1 MSEFNQ
7 STLNEDKTAEQLRA
21 EIEETRERVSADVE
35 ALGTKLSPENLKA
48 EAKQAAMDLK
58 DDAKEAV
65 KRSVRRGA
73 DQVMEGVSSAG
84 NTVAETA
91 RANPIPLALIG
102 IGIGWL
108 IWNARNSSQPS
119 YSDGGRR
126 WQSGRSQGL
135 YAGNYDDSDYE
146 DESSGSRV
154 GQTIEKLEH
163 RVRDGAQTVRRV
175 AGDTADSV
183 RRVASDTAHQAH
195 DKMVHLEGAAKQSAL
210 RARDTARNTM
220 EESPLL
226 VGALALGAGIAVGL
240 AIPSTEA
247 ENQLVG
253 QYRDALLDKAKSK
266 AQEFGEVAKET
277 ARRAAETV
285 KETAKQEVQDRQ
297 LLGSQAL

>member
-1 MSEFNQ
+1 MNDMNTSRVGEEK
-7 STLNEDKTAEQLRA
+7 STDELRA
-21 EIEETRERVSADVE
+21 EIEQTRERVSADVE

-48 EAKQAAMDLK
+48 EMKQAAVNMK

-73 DQVMEGVSSAG
+73 DQVMDSVSSASSS
-84 NTVAETA
+84 VADTA

-102 IGIGWL
+102 IGVGWL
-108 IWNARNSSQPS
+108 IWNARSSSQAS
-119 YSDGGRR
+119 NRGIRRYRYDGS
-126 WQSGRSQGL
+126 QRSLAGG
-135 YAGNYDDSDYE
+135 YGNYDYDDDY
-146 DESSGSRV
+146 DNASSGNRV
-154 GQTIEKLEH
+154 GQTLEKLEH
-163 RVRDGAQTVRRV
+163 RVREG
-175 AGDTADSV
+175 ADSV
-183 RRVASDTAHQAH
+183 RRVASDKVHQAH
-195 DKMVHLEGAAKQSAL
+195 DKMVHLEDAAKDRAL

-247 ENQLVG
+247 EDQLVG

-266 AQEFGEVAKET
+266 AHELGEVAKET
-277 ARRAAETV
+277 ARRAAQTV

-297 LLGSQAL
+297 LLGSQAI